1 MLLTIY
7 YAKIAIFVSSFK
19 KITEQKMTFDF
30 IPLDFYTPLYHH
42 IILLVTL
49 FTFIELHVRGYTKN
63 KYLGLILLTFVV
75 AFLGFRPLS
84 GKFFGDMSTYAGH
97 FESYSMGLPIIKKED
112 ILFSLFMQACSRIMD
127 VHAFFL
133 ICAILYVVPMFII
146 SKKWFNSLWFYAFL
160 MFVGSFS
167 FWGYGVNGIRNG
179 IASSFLLLSKFACL
193 NGR

>member
-84 GKFFGDMSTYAGH
+84 GKFL
-97 FESYSMGLPIIKKED
+97 EI
-112 ILFSLFMQACSRIMD
+112 
-127 VHAFFL
+127 
-133 ICAILYVVPMFII
+133 
-146 SKKWFNSLWFYAFL
+146 
-160 MFVGSFS
+160 
-167 FWGYGVNGIRNG
+167 
-179 IASSFLLLSKFACL
+179 
-193 NGR
+193 